1 MTWSIVLAPLL
12 PLPLIIAAG
21 FVAFVLCG
29 ILIWRRQR
37 GGLIRAVAFALL
49 FLTLLN
55 PSLTETERDRLPG
68 IAAVIVDESASQVQ
82 AERQEIV
89 AAVREALADKLAR
102 FKDIEIRWAS
112 VGADGSGEDGTALFA
127 ALNRL
132 LSDVPPERIAGAIL
146 ITDGQVHDVPANAAA
161 LGFAAPVHALITA
174 RPGERDRRLVV
185 HRAPRFG
192 LVGKE
197 QLITLRV
204 EDLPRD
210 TANQNVRDR
219 VKVTVRRDGET
230 ISVKQVAPGD
240 NALIPVNIAHGG
252 MNMFEF
258 EAEPLAGELTTA
270 NNRAMVATEGIRENL
285 RVLLVSGEPHAG
297 ERTWRN
303 LLKSDPSVDLVHFT
317 ILRPPE
323 KQDGT
328 PINQLSLIAFPT
340 RELFSVKID
349 EFDLIVLDRY
359 QRRGVLPIIYFDNI
373 ARYVRKGG
381 ALLVAAGPDFAG
393 SPSIYRSPLAP
404 VLPAEPTGRVV
415 EKPFRATVGERGLR
429 HPVTRGLP
437 GAGADPPQWGRWFR
451 AVETT
456 PDRGDTVMNGPD
468 NIPLLVLSREEE
480 GRVALLLS
488 DQAWLWSRGFE
499 GGGPQTALLRRLSH
513 WLMKEPELEEE
524 RLSAQGLAS
533 KLVIERQTMK
543 DAAAPVR
550 VTAPS
555 GAERSVALERDE
567 PGLWRAEI
575 EASEI
580 GLYRLSDG
588 EHTALANVGPLNPK
602 ELTDVIA
609 TEGKVADLVADTG
622 GGAIRVEAADVA
634 AANIA
639 AALPRITLLTDVRRW
654 AGRDWIALK
663 RTNAYVV
670 RGIRSIPLFAGLLG
684 LALLLAGLAATW
696 YREGR

>member
-1 MTWSIVLAPLL
+1 MIWSVVLNPLL
-12 PLPLIIAAG
+12 PLPLIGAAAL
-21 FVAFVLCG
+21 VALILCA
-29 ILIWRRQR
+29 ILLWRRQR
-37 GGLIRAVAFALL
+37 GTLLRALAFALL
-49 FLTLLN
+49 VLALLN
-55 PSLTETERDRLPG
+55 PNLTETERDRLPG

-82 AERQEIV
+82 AKRQEIV
-89 AAVREALADKLAR
+89 AAVREALADRLSR
-102 FKDIEIRWAS
+102 FKDIEIRWAT
-112 VGADGSGEDGTALFA
+112 VGAEGSGEDGTALFST
-127 ALNRL
+127 LNRL

-161 LGFAAPVHALITA
+161 LGFDAPVHALITA
-174 RPGERDRRLVV
+174 RPGERDRRLIV

-204 EDLPRD
+204 EDLPREAASQD
-210 TANQNVRDR
+210 ARDR
-219 VKVTVRRDGET
+219 IRLTVRRDGET
-230 ISVKQVAPGD
+230 ISTKQIAPGD
-240 NALIPVNIAHGG
+240 NALIPVDIAHGG
-252 MNMFEF
+252 MNIFEF

-270 NNRAMVATEGIRENL
+270 NNRAVVATEGIRENL

-303 LLKSDPSVDLVHFT
+303 LLKSDASVDLVHFT

-349 EFDLIVLDRY
+349 EFDLIILDRY

-393 SPSIYRSPLAP
+393 TPSIYRSPLAP

-415 EKPFRATVGERGLR
+415 EKPFRAVVGERGRR

-437 GAGADPPQWGRWFR
+437 GADADPPHWGRWFR
-451 AVETT
+451 AVEAT
-456 PDRGDTVMNGPD
+456 PERGETVMQGPD
-468 NIPLLVLSREEE
+468 DVPLLVLSREEE

-488 DQAWLWSRGFE
+488 DHAWLWSRGFE
-499 GGGPQTALLRRLSH
+499 GGGPQIALLRRLSH

-524 RLSAQGLAS
+524 RLSAHGASGKLA
-533 KLVIERQTMK
+533 IERQTMADK
-543 DAAAPVR
+543 AAPVK

-555 GAERSVALERDE
+555 GAEREVELENTE

-575 EASEI
+575 AAGEI
-580 GLYRLSDG
+580 GLYHLTDG

-602 ELTDVIA
+602 ELAELIA
-609 TEGKVADLVADTG
+609 TEDKVADLIADSG
-622 GGAIRVEAADVA
+622 GGTVRLET
-634 AANIA
+634 A
-639 AALPRITLLTDVRRW
+639 AALPRVTLLSDVRRW

-670 RGIRSIPLFAGLLG
+670 RGIRSIPLFAGLIG

>member
-1 MTWSIVLAPLL
+1 MIWSIAFSPLL
-12 PLPLIIAAG
+12 PLPVIAAAG
-21 FVAFVLCG
+21 LVALILCG
-29 ILIWRRQR
+29 FLLWRRQR
-37 GGLIRAVAFALL
+37 GGLLRALAFALL
-49 FLTLLN
+49 VLALLN

-68 IAAVIVDESASQVQ
+68 IAAVIIDESASQVV
-82 AERQEIV
+82 AKRGELV
-89 AAVREALADKLAR
+89 AAVREALGERLSR
-102 FKDIEIRWAS
+102 FKDIEIRWGS
-112 VGADGSGEDGTALFA
+112 VDAGGDGADGTELFA

-132 LSDVPPERIAGAIL
+132 LSDVPPERIAGAVL
-146 ITDGQVHDVPANAAA
+146 VTDGQVHDVPDQAAA
-161 LGFAAPVHALITA
+161 LGFQAPVHALITG
-174 RPGERDRRLVV
+174 REDERDRRLVI

-197 QLITLRV
+197 QVITLRV
-204 EDLPRD
+204 EDLPREA
-210 TANQNVRDR
+210 ANQDARDR
-219 VKVTVRRDGET
+219 VQVTIRRDGEV
-230 ISVKQVAPGD
+230 ISVRQVAPGE
-240 NALIPVNIAHGG
+240 NALIPVEIAHGG
-252 MNMFEF
+252 ENIFEF
-258 EAEPLAGELTTA
+258 EAEALAGELTTA
-270 NNRAMVATEGIRENL
+270 NNRAVVSTEGIRENL

-297 ERTWRN
+297 ERAWRN
-303 LLKSDPSVDLVHFT
+303 LLKSDASVDLVHFT

-349 EFDLIVLDRY
+349 EFDLIIFDRY
-359 QRRGVLPIIYFDNI
+359 QRRGVLPIIYFDNV
-373 ARYVRKGG
+373 ARFVRQGG

-393 SPSIYRSPLAP
+393 TPSIYRSPLSP
-404 VLPAEPTGRVV
+404 VLPAEPTGRVL
-415 EKPFRATVGERGLR
+415 EQPFRANVSERGGR

-437 GAGADPPQWGRWFR
+437 GTDADPPQWGRWFR
-451 AVETT
+451 AVEAT
-456 PDRGDTVMNGPD
+456 PDRGETVMNGPD
-468 NIPLLVLSREEE
+468 DVPLLVLSREEE

-488 DQAWLWSRGFE
+488 DHAWLWSRGFE

-524 RLSAQGLAS
+524 RLSARGLAG

-543 DAAAPVR
+543 DEAPPVQ
-550 VTAPS
+550 VTGPT
-555 GAERSVALERDE
+555 GTERSVTLERAE

-575 EASEI
+575 DAGEI

-602 ELTDVIA
+602 ELRDLIA
-609 TEGKVADLVADTG
+609 TEDKVADLVADTG
-622 GGAIRVEAADVA
+622 GGTVRASAASD
-634 AANIA
+634 
-639 AALPRITLLTDVRRW
+639 LPRITMLSDVRRW

-663 RTNAYVV
+663 RTDAYVV
-670 RGIRSIPLFAGLLG
+670 HGIRSIPLLAGILG

>member
-1 MTWSIVLAPLL
+1 MTWSISFAPLL
-12 PLPLIIAAG
+12 PLPLIAAAG
-21 FVAFVLCG
+21 LVALILCAVLV
-29 ILIWRRQR
+29 WRRQR
-37 GGLIRAVAFALL
+37 GGLIRAAAFALM
-49 FLTLLN
+49 FLALLD
-55 PSLTETERDRLPG
+55 PSLTETERERLPG
-68 IAAVIVDESASQVQ
+68 IAAVIVDESASQLQ
-82 AERQEIV
+82 AKRGEIV
-89 AAVREALADKLAR
+89 AAVREALAEKLAR
-102 FKDIEIRWAS
+102 FKDIEVRWAS
-112 VGADGSGEDGTALFA
+112 VGAAAGGEDGTALFA

-132 LSDVPPERIAGAIL
+132 LTDVPPERIAGAIL

-161 LGFAAPVHALITA
+161 LGFSAPVHALITA
-174 RPGERDRRLVV
+174 RPGERDRRLIV

-192 LVGKE
+192 LVGKS

-204 EDLPRD
+204 EDLPRE
-210 TANQNVRDR
+210 AAERSARDR
-219 VKVTVRRDGET
+219 VQVTIRRDGEV
-230 ISVKQVAPGD
+230 IAVRQVAPGD
-240 NALIPVNIAHGG
+240 NALIPIDIAHGG
-252 MNMFEF
+252 MNIFEF
-258 EAEPLAGELTTA
+258 EAEALPGELTTA
-270 NNRAMVATEGIRENL
+270 NNRAVVATEGIRENL

-303 LLKSDPSVDLVHFT
+303 LLKSDASVDLVHFT

-349 EFDLIVLDRY
+349 EFDLIIFDRY

-393 SPSIYRSPLAP
+393 SPSIYRSPLSP

-415 EKPFRATVGERGLR
+415 EKPYRAAISERGAR

-437 GAGADPPQWGRWFR
+437 GADADPPRWGRWFR
-451 AVETT
+451 AVEAT
-456 PDRGDTVMNGPD
+456 PDRGETVMNGPD
-468 NIPLLVLSREEE
+468 NVPLLVLSREEE

-524 RLSAQGLAS
+524 RLSAKGLAG

-543 DAAAPVR
+543 DEATPVK
-550 VTAPS
+550 VTGPS
-555 GAERSVALERDE
+555 GQERSVALTAAG

-575 EASEI
+575 EAGES

-588 EHTALANVGPLNPK
+588 EYTALANVGPLNPK
-602 ELTDVIA
+602 ELADLIA
-609 TEGKVADLVADTG
+609 TEDKLAGLVGDTG
-622 GGAIRVEAADVA
+622 GGIVRVEGA
-634 AANIA
+634 AAAA
-639 AALPRITLLTDVRRW
+639 AALPRVTLLTEVRRW

-663 RTNAYVV
+663 RTDAYVV
-670 RGIRSIPLFAGLLG
+670 RGIRAIPLLAGVLG
-684 LALLLAGLAATW
+684 LALLLLGLAATW